1 MEKGLLNQKSLA
13 DYLDMS
19 LSNVYRLRKR
29 PDFPRPIKFTENEF
43 SGSAYWRRKSVDE
56 WLESLGKPQAQVKSN

>member
-19 LSNVYRLRKR
+19 LSNIYRLRKR
-29 PDFPRPIKFTENEF
+29 PDFPPPIKFADNEF
-43 SGSAYWRRKSVDE
+43 SACAYWRRKSVDE
-56 WLESLGKPQAQVKSN
+56 WLESLCKPQAQVKSN